1 MALNPNPSSTAR
13 VRVALYLYRNDKIQ
27 GAIEKCNDKRKL
39 FRLLRIQRQ
48 VLEVIFK
55 TVKNSLI

>member
-1 MALNPNPSSTAR
+1 MTNPNPSSTAR

-39 FRLLRIQRQ
+39 LRLLRMQRQ
-48 VLEVIFK
+48 VLGVILK
-55 TVKNSLI
+55 ILKNSLI